1 MAGNRATN
9 RERNSDECQNNS
21 VRDEPAREVRH
32 QSPSEDKSVQRTAD
46 DSDDLSNA
54 IIERGVLRVRQTS
67 GKDVSVQHRHQDYR
81 DDSRY
86 LGEQSIANGAEPM
99 IAPRL
104 VQWCCHGYLTVKG
117 TAYSRSSQ
125 EKRITPPFP

>member
-1 MAGNRATN
+1 MAGDRAAD
-9 RERNSDECQNNS
+9 RECHGHERQNDS
-21 VRDEPAREVRH
+21 VRDEAAREMTH

-86 LGEQSIANGAEPM
+86 LGEQSITNGAEPM
-99 IAPRL
+99 IAPHL
-104 VQWCCHGYLTVKG
+104 VHWCCHAT
-117 TAYSRSSQ
+117 
-125 EKRITPPFP
+125 